1 MSTLPFFS
9 YSYKNTWG
17 MPIYQ
22 ITIRNATHNNIEE
35 YSFYKNPQT
44 MIQTLPDSVIEALFR
59 LVSTTFPT
67 LKKHPIQT
75 EKGTDLLDPGK
86 ICLFLSVNQQSLSIT
101 IEEGC
106 RGNEPNL
113 MLEDLLQKMHA
124 ILSPYHLFQFQA

>member
-1 MSTLPFFS
+1 
-9 YSYKNTWG
+9 

-22 ITIRNATHNNIEE
+22 ITIRNTPHNNVEE

-59 LVSTTFPT
+59 LVSTAFPT
-67 LKKHPIQT
+67 LKNHPIQT
-75 EKGTDLLDPGK
+75 EKETDLLDPGK

-106 RGNEPNL
+106 RGNESNL

-124 ILSPYHLFQFQA
+124 ILSSYHLFQFQA

>member
-1 MSTLPFFS
+1 MYALPFFS

-22 ITIRNATHNNIEE
+22 ITIRNTHHNNVEE
-35 YSFYKNPQT
+35 YFFYKNPQT
-44 MIQTLPDSVIEALFR
+44 MIQTLPDSVIETLFR
-59 LVSTTFPT
+59 LVSTAFPT
-67 LKKHPIQT
+67 LKNHPIQT

-101 IEEGC
+101 IEEDY
-106 RGNEPNL
+106 RWKEPNL
-113 MLEDLLQKMHA
+113 ILEDLLQKMHA